1 MRLSELR
8 NGAPLSTKAAAHYA
22 RGQLAA
28 ALRKRPYQTNLLI
41 AGHDATGPSLY
52 WVDYLATMHPM
63 NVAGTGYGSYFALAM
78 LDRLWRPDLTL
89 ADAVGLMDKAI
100 EEVRKRL
107 VVAPS
112 AFVVKVVD
120 KDGARVV
127 KTVRPAEEGGGGGA
141 GGGGVPVVGVAG

>member
-41 AGHDATGPSLY
+41 AGHDAAGPSLY
-52 WVDYLATMHPM
+52 WVDYLATMHAM

-89 ADAVGLMDKAI
+89 DDAVGLMDKAI
-100 EEVRKRL
+100 DEVRKRL
-107 VVAPS
+107 VVAPP
-112 AFVVKVVD
+112 AFVVKCVD
-120 KDGARVV
+120 AGGARVV
-127 KTVRPAEEGGGGGA
+127 KTVRPEGDGGGA
-141 GGGGVPVVGVAG
+141 AAGGGAAPAVGVAA